1 MLERGVGVSSEIK
14 YERARENKKTLH
26 LTIFP
31 VHLLFCFL
39 FLNSFSLCISLTR
52 PYTYLYFSL
61 QVCLFGEEEISLRD
75 QIRNGSSNEDIE
87 HSIENALSKK
97 NAALGGHADM
107 HKLAKGN
114 NRPMILIGG

>member
-14 YERARENKKTLH
+14 YERARENKKPLH